1 MEILNNSIWRVYTD
15 AAAPVT
21 DVRSEHWQL
30 RFEVVPEDEALLEES
45 EQLVMA
51 CHCKQVRRWE
61 GRGGGE
67 MGGGG
72 REGEGGK
79 GGGRGRPEGW
89 GRARAVPLLYSAPMH
104 L

>member
-1 MEILNNSIWRVYTD
+1 MEILNNSIWRVYPD

-51 CHCKQVRRWE
+51 CHCKQVRRRRGGE
-61 GRGGGE
+61 RRGRRGDLGQSGAARGERTADNGLCHCEQVRRGGG
-67 MGGGG
+67 
-72 REGEGGK
+72 
-79 GGGRGRPEGW
+79 
-89 GRARAVPLLYSAPMH
+89 
-104 L
+104 